1 MPEVAVQRVWEEV
14 GIKGGLVGLRAAA
27 LLRGCIVREVTV
39 RNFAPMCDFTPLFVD
54 TSRRW
59 ARGAQGSKAAGLPS
73 VLLLESGVHTPLH
86 LLCPGGCAKVFVLLI
101 IIFVATGNRKGMQT
115 VHWRKGN

>member
-39 RNFAPMCDFTPLFVD
+39 RNFAAMCDFIPVFVD
-54 TSRRW
+54 TS
-59 ARGAQGSKAAGLPS
+59 
-73 VLLLESGVHTPLH
+73 
-86 LLCPGGCAKVFVLLI
+86 
-101 IIFVATGNRKGMQT
+101 
-115 VHWRKGN
+115 